1 MRVGLSDVH
10 RFSFSSDHSWSSEAL
25 AAGTDA
31 LSDDLHLWGY
41 MTVKHR
47 GGWSS
52 TCNCLMSCVYIFT
65 SVVTAC
71 CFVFSSF
78 LSSDLLC
85 CMWIATSAW
94 TCPLRTTRWSPHWET
109 AMAAVPSSGCSVTWP
124 LASDSSPQSS
134 VVLHPTSPGFP
145 YPHQMAL
152 TTHHAPLAFTSWPRN
167 AENWAAAAF
176 LPFDRITVQHRFE
189 DKLHWHLHF

>member
-1 MRVGLSDVH
+1 MRVGLSNAH
-10 RFSFSSDHSWSSEAL
+10 RFSFSSDHRWSSQTL
-25 AAGTDA
+25 AAGPDA

-47 GGWSS
+47 EGWPS
-52 TCNCLMSCVYIFT
+52 TCNCLMSCVYIYISCKCLFLF
-65 SVVTAC
+65 C
-71 CFVFSSF
+71 FSSF

-124 LASDSSPQSS
+124 LASDSSPHSS
-134 VVLHPTSPGFP
+134 VLLLQTSPGFP

-152 TTHHAPLAFTSWPRN
+152 TTHHAPLAFNSLAKKCRELGSSGLSSIWSYYSSTQVWG
-167 AENWAAAAF
+167 
-176 LPFDRITVQHRFE
+176 
-189 DKLHWHLHF
+189 